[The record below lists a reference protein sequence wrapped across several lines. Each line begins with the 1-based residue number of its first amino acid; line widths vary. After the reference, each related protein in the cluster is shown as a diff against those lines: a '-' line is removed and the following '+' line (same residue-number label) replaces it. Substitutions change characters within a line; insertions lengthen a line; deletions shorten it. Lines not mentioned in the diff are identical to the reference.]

1 MDRSLQ
7 HIMLGLCTVSI
18 FFAIDTLFNA
28 MVNQVFILLCGAMVS
43 LSGLLK
49 NGPAIGST
57 ARVWLARTRPLGTD
71 GQFPSLQ

>member
-7 HIMLGLCTVSI
+7 HIILGLCSVSL

-43 LSGLLK
+43 LCGLLK
-49 NGPAIGST
+49 SGPAIGSM
-57 ARVWLARTRPLGTD
+57 ARVLYARTRPMGTD
-71 GQFPSLQ
+71 AQLPSLQ